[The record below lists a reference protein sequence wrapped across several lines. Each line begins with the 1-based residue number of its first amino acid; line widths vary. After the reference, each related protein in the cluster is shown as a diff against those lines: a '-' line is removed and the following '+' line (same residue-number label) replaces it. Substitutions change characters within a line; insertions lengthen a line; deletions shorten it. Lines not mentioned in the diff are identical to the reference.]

1 MLGMASE
8 FGQARAP
15 DVAARLDDPL
25 GTAHDFATAI
35 GLWKRKPVIGVVH
48 RYSSHA
54 VMLRYWL
61 ASAGVDPDRDVILRV
76 LPPSLT
82 VDAIRAGDIA
92 GFIHGDPWGTRAG
105 DGGPA
110 EGGALGERVVR
121 GSAPRAVG
129 DAWV

>member
-61 ASAGVDPDRDVILRV
+61 ASAGVDPDRDIILRV

-82 VDAIRAGDIA
+82 VEAIRAGELA
-92 GFIHGDPWGTRAG
+92 GSIP
-105 DGGPA
+105 
-110 EGGALGERVVR
+110 GEPR
-121 GSAPRAVG
+121 GSAAVEAG
-129 DAWV
+129 LAEVVALGGRVRRGGVDREGAVVG